1 MTLTEDP
8 RAKIRRNIRDY
19 VSEDLE
25 KAKPTPRTVTHFR
38 DMIMTT
44 VVCLH
49 SAVARKSY
57 EKERR
62 FLCPP
67 PRFLVEG
74 PAWQMKRQVL
84 TMSVVS
90 EHSEN
95 LCEHTEPLDSNMTST
110 FKALYISGEAR
121 TKSIQL
127 SLKIS
132 EPSNVESNPGHTWA
146 TFNSAPILAI
156 AKRSTTT
163 SKKSTWIVS
172 GKPVSLF
179 HRIHAQTLSTKYM
192 TMEHGTLSASKD
204 AWSAFNMQIVL
215 PATDTLST
223 VRPYNRFSGQLHPI
237 THGCSIILTDTC
249 SGISSPPLIVTKVSK
264 GTACQNDGSPVNQME
279 KIALRRVNPDGTRC
293 YLSTPR
299 LASAGREDNLQ
310 LSATGSSEQGES
322 YALLFQPP
330 HTRHRVENG
339 VQIEVDDLDD
349 HLCWTIVGISKLQYT
364 FFDARALN
372 DSSPHMP
379 ITPFPTLSRSP
390 AYCEIRNTLELT
402 GNLSYADPTT
412 GERLLLDIYIGSL
425 GPLPTCTHQG
435 PHPVA
440 VVQMPSIEEVVR
452 ALEKDTAMAAEGSSL
467 PLLFI
472 RPTDSVGYRM
482 GPTIGLLHQAL
493 RVL

>member
-1 MTLTEDP
+1 
-8 RAKIRRNIRDY
+8 
-19 VSEDLE
+19 
-25 KAKPTPRTVTHFR
+25 
-38 DMIMTT
+38 
-44 VVCLH
+44 
-49 SAVARKSY
+49 
-57 EKERR
+57 
-62 FLCPP
+62 
-67 PRFLVEG
+67 
-74 PAWQMKRQVL
+74 
-84 TMSVVS
+84 MSVVS

-132 EPSNVESNPGHTWA
+132 EPSNVESNPA
-146 TFNSAPILAI
+146 VNNDVQ
-156 AKRSTTT
+156 
-163 SKKSTWIVS
+163 KSTWIVS

-192 TMEHGTLSASKD
+192 TMEHGTLSAT
-204 AWSAFNMQIVL
+204 FNMQIVL

-223 VRPYNRFSGQLHPI
+223 GQLHPI
-237 THGCSIILTDTC
+237 THCCSIILTDTC
-249 SGISSPPLIVTKVSK
+249 SGISS
-264 GTACQNDGSPVNQME
+264 TACQNDGSPVNQME
-279 KIALRRVNPDGTRC
+279 KIALRRVNPDGTRR

-310 LSATGSSEQGES
+310 LSATGS
-322 YALLFQPP
+322 PP

-372 DSSPHMP
+372 DSS
-379 ITPFPTLSRSP
+379 
-390 AYCEIRNTLELT
+390 
-402 GNLSYADPTT
+402 NLSYADPTT

-435 PHPVA
+435 RGATGTTVA